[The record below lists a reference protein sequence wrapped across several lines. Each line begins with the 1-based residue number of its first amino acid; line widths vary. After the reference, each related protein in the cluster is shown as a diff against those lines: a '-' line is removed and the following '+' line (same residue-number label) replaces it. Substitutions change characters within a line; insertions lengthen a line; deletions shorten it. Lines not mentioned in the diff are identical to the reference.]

1 MRTSKLLMTFA
12 LGMLLTAAAHV
23 AAAETHT
30 ITARS
35 TAYDPVVLQIEPGDD
50 VRWVSMGGHFNEF
63 EAGNIPEG
71 VEPWK
76 TQMGRD
82 VSRTFDV
89 EGVYVYKC
97 PPHFAMGM
105 VGAIIVGEP
114 DNMAEVEENAT
125 GMYKRAIAQAKQAIE

>member
-12 LGMLLTAAAHV
+12 FGVLLTAAAHAV
-23 AAAETHT
+23 AAETHT
-30 ITARS
+30 VTARS
-35 TAYDPVVLQIEPGDD
+35 TAYDPVVLKIEPGDT
-50 VRWVSMGGHFNEF
+50 VNWVNMTGHFNEF

-71 VEPWK
+71 AEPSV

-89 EGVYVYKC
+89 EGVYLYKC

-114 DNMAEVEENAT
+114 VNMAEVEENAI
-125 GMYKRAIAQAKQAIE
+125 GMYKRALTQAKQAIE